1 MYAEGNEWVKQ
12 DNNTAFKYFNKA
24 ADQHNPIG
32 QSGLGMLY
40 LHGRGIEKVRWPVEW
55 QLPCIDCV
63 WFCDDYSVPESDIYS
78 AVVH

>member
-12 DNNTAFKYFNKA
+12 DNATAFKHFKKA

-40 LHGRGIEKVRWPVEW
+40 LHGRGVEKVIHSAIITNVNH
-55 QLPCIDCV
+55 
-63 WFCDDYSVPESDIYS
+63 SPEVD
-78 AVVH
+78 